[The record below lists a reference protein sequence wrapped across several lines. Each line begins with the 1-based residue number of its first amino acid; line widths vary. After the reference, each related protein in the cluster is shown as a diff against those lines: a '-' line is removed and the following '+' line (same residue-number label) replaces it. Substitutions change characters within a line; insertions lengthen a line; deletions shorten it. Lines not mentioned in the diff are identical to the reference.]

1 MNIEI
6 SKLASTEERIKI
18 LEEILYLSE
27 VKVSETARKLNLSKG
42 LVSKYFDI
50 LVNEKMLKKKEN
62 IFLIANNSKT
72 KAMKIMLNVLS
83 IPQIFSKYKFV
94 KAVGLYG
101 SSAKGTNTKESDID
115 LWIKIEKTKDEEI
128 AKLNSELSNKIEGV
142 ALLVLTDEKIKE
154 LKKSDLTFYHSLY
167 FGSII
172 LYGEENEI

>member
-1 MNIEI
+1 M
-6 SKLASTEERIKI
+6 
-18 LEEILYLSE
+18 
-27 VKVSETARKLNLSKG
+27 SETARKLNLSKG

-50 LVNEKMLKKKEN
+50 LVNEKMLK
-62 IFLIANNSKT
+62 
-72 KAMKIMLNVLS
+72 VLS
-83 IPQIFSKYKFV
+83 IPQIFFKYKFV

-128 AKLNSELSNKIEGV
+128 AKLNSELSNKIESV
-142 ALLVLTDEKIKE
+142 ALLVLTDEKINE